1 MNRKIIAILLAA
13 GMVSASASA
22 FAADSNNEVNASA
35 AAVTGKA
42 EIENVTPYVEGTVK
56 SVSKT
61 ELELEN
67 NTYKLSD
74 ETLVYENTGKKVT
87 LDEVKKDSKVFVVS
101 GDSENADIVVIVKE
115 DCINGI
121 NINTFDKSDTF
132 GTVVDKD
139 NNLALN
145 LDDKSV
151 IVDTEEKAVKLDDI
165 MGKKLLVF
173 CGAVAMSIPGQT
185 TPDKVV
191 VLGDGEADKFEMTAN
206 FFKAEGEENSY
217 VSEDNSLVIN
227 IGEETVVVDKDGKE
241 YTGSLDKKNL
251 TVSYTVTTRSIP
263 PQTTPE
269 KVVVNGDAVEGI
281 TFSDTFFKTEEENT
295 YVSSDNSLEIRI
307 GEETVVVDKDGKEY
321 KGSLDNKDLTV
332 TYTVSTRSI
341 PAKTTPE
348 KVVVNGEGTK
358 KQEPIPTIA
367 PEMTA
372 APEAEP
378 EKVEAGSFK
387 ADIKKSV
394 EGIILLPVRGV
405 CEALGVKVDW
415 NGDSREVILTGK
427 TNSVKFEVEKQEF
440 TDENGKSA
448 KAQII
453 EDRTYAPTGL
463 FAQLGLKLGRNG
475 ESITVSE

>member
-1 MNRKIIAILLAA
+1 MNRKLIAIILAA
-13 GMVSASASA
+13 GMMSTAASA
-22 FAADSNNEVNASA
+22 FAADSKNEADVTP
-35 AAVTGKA
+35 AAVT
-42 EIENVTPYVEGTVK
+42 ETVENVMPYVSGTVK

-61 ELELEN
+61 ELELEED
-67 NTYKLSD
+67 TYKLSD

-87 LDEVKKDSKVFVVS
+87 IDDVKKDSNVFVVS
-101 GDSENADIVVIVKE
+101 EDSENADIVVIVKE
-115 DCINGI
+115 DCINSI
-121 NINTFDKSDTF
+121 NVNTFDKSDSF

-139 NNLALN
+139 NTLALN
-145 LDDKSV
+145 LDEKSV
-151 IVDTEEKAVKLDDI
+151 IVDTEENAVKIEDI

-173 CGAVAMSIPGQT
+173 CGIVAMSLPGQT

-191 VLGDGEADKFEMTAN
+191 VLGEGEADSIDMTAN
-206 FFKAEGEENSY
+206 FLKAEGEENTY
-217 VSEDNSLVIN
+217 VSEDNSLVLHV
-227 IGEETVVVDKDGKE
+227 GDETEIVDSEGKK

-251 TVSYTVTTRSIP
+251 TVSYTITTMSIP
-263 PQTTPE
+263 PQTNPE
-269 KVVVNGDAVEGI
+269 KIVVNGDAVEGT

-295 YVSSDNSLEIRI
+295 YVSSDNTLEITI

-321 KGSLDNKDLTV
+321 KDSLDNKDLTV

-341 PAKTTPE
+341 PAKTTPN

-358 KQEPIPTIA
+358 TQEPIPTIA

-372 APEAEP
+372 APETEP
-378 EKVEAGSFK
+378 ISVEAGNFK
-387 ADIKKSV
+387 ADVKKSV

-415 NGDSREVILTGK
+415 NGDSREVSLTGK
-427 TNSVKFEVEKQEF
+427 TSSVKFEVEKQEF
-440 TDENGKSA
+440 TDENGKSV

-463 FAQLGLKLGRNG
+463 FTQLGFKIGRNG
-475 ESITVSE
+475 ESVTVSE